1 MFDVSDTTFDSDSEG
16 AFVTSLSALDRGLCW
31 SADCAKRREMR
42 EEARAEARE
51 ARAKSAAS
59 RAAKREVETEL
70 ADFEERF
77 KKLMGPGGRPTLKL
91 Y

>member
-1 MFDVSDTTFDSDSEG
+1 MLGASDSALDSDSDG

-31 SADCAKRREMR
+31 SADRAKERVMR
-42 EEARAEARE
+42 AEARAEARE

-70 ADFEERF
+70 KDFEERF
-77 KKLMGPGGRPTLKL
+77 RKLMGPGGGPKLKL